1 MYNITTRRAER
12 WSWRRWER
20 LCVCA
25 TGTGCH
31 APAAF
36 SRLARRLNAE
46 FLVETSAVLEQAK
59 KQLEDYFACRRKAFD
74 IPLRL
79 VGTDFQQ
86 QVWEALLGIPYGET
100 VSYKDI
106 ALSVGNP
113 EGVRA
118 VAQAVGAN
126 GIAIFIPCH
135 RVVGINHSL
144 TGFAGLLC
152 SGIEAT
158 SILTELCV
166 KEEEL
171 CLPSIAA
178 GDLVVVSM
186 PVYAGRVPALA
197 VERLNA
203 VESNGATCV
212 IVAVYGNRAYED
224 ALVEMQDVATA
235 QGFNVVAAVA
245 ANAEHSICRMYGAG
259 RPDAADAR
267 ELASFGRAILERV
280 QGGKPFGR
288 LALPGNRPYKQ
299 GCSGPF
305 PEANQDCTE
314 CGVCASQ
321 CPTGAISADNPKDNN
336 NQLCIGCMRCV
347 SVCPSHARGIGESLK
362 VLAARLEPLCRDRK
376 KNELFLC

>member
-1 MYNITTRRAER
+1 MTIHQIAFSPTGGTRR
-12 WSWRRWER
+12 
-20 LCVCA
+20 
-25 TGTGCH
+25 
-31 APAAF
+31 
-36 SRLARRLNAE
+36 
-46 FLVETSAVLEQAK
+46 
-59 KQLEDYFACRRKAFD
+59 
-74 IPLRL
+74 
-79 VGTDFQQ
+79 
-86 QVWEALLGIPYGET
+86 
-100 VSYKDI
+100 VS
-106 ALSVGNP
+106 
-113 EGVRA
+113 E
-118 VAQAVGAN
+118 
-126 GIAIFIPCH
+126 
-135 RVVGINHSL
+135 
-144 TGFAGLLC
+144 LLC
-152 SGIEAT
+152 SGIET
-158 SILTELCV
+158 KSILTELCV

-259 RPDAADAR
+259 RPDAADAG

-305 PEANQDCTE
+305 PVANQDCTE

-336 NQLCIGCMRCV
+336 NNQLCIGCMRCV
-347 SVCPSHARGIGESLK
+347 SVCPSQARGIGESLK

>member
-1 MYNITTRRAER
+1 MTIHQIAFSPTGGTRR
-12 WSWRRWER
+12 
-20 LCVCA
+20 
-25 TGTGCH
+25 
-31 APAAF
+31 
-36 SRLARRLNAE
+36 
-46 FLVETSAVLEQAK
+46 
-59 KQLEDYFACRRKAFD
+59 
-74 IPLRL
+74 
-79 VGTDFQQ
+79 
-86 QVWEALLGIPYGET
+86 
-100 VSYKDI
+100 VS
-106 ALSVGNP
+106 
-113 EGVRA
+113 E
-118 VAQAVGAN
+118 
-126 GIAIFIPCH
+126 
-135 RVVGINHSL
+135 
-144 TGFAGLLC
+144 LLC
-152 SGIEAT
+152 SGIEAK

-259 RPDAADAR
+259 RPDAADAG

-305 PEANQDCTE
+305 PVANQDCTE

-347 SVCPSHARGIGESLK
+347 SGLPVACEGHRRVSES
-362 VLAARLEPLCRDRK
+362 VGSPP
-376 KNELFLC
+376 

>member
-1 MYNITTRRAER
+1 MTIHQIAFSPTGGTRR
-12 WSWRRWER
+12 
-20 LCVCA
+20 
-25 TGTGCH
+25 
-31 APAAF
+31 
-36 SRLARRLNAE
+36 
-46 FLVETSAVLEQAK
+46 
-59 KQLEDYFACRRKAFD
+59 
-74 IPLRL
+74 
-79 VGTDFQQ
+79 
-86 QVWEALLGIPYGET
+86 
-100 VSYKDI
+100 VS
-106 ALSVGNP
+106 
-113 EGVRA
+113 E
-118 VAQAVGAN
+118 
-126 GIAIFIPCH
+126 
-135 RVVGINHSL
+135 
-144 TGFAGLLC
+144 LLC
-152 SGIEAT
+152 SGIEAK

-171 CLPSIAA
+171 CLPSVAA

-259 RPDAADAR
+259 RPDAADAG

-299 GCSGPF
+299 G
-305 PEANQDCTE
+305 
-314 CGVCASQ
+314 
-321 CPTGAISADNPKDNN
+321 
-336 NQLCIGCMRCV
+336 
-347 SVCPSHARGIGESLK
+347 
-362 VLAARLEPLCRDRK
+362 
-376 KNELFLC
+376 

>member
-1 MYNITTRRAER
+1 MTIHQIAFSPTGGTRR
-12 WSWRRWER
+12 
-20 LCVCA
+20 
-25 TGTGCH
+25 
-31 APAAF
+31 
-36 SRLARRLNAE
+36 
-46 FLVETSAVLEQAK
+46 
-59 KQLEDYFACRRKAFD
+59 
-74 IPLRL
+74 
-79 VGTDFQQ
+79 
-86 QVWEALLGIPYGET
+86 
-100 VSYKDI
+100 VS
-106 ALSVGNP
+106 
-113 EGVRA
+113 E
-118 VAQAVGAN
+118 
-126 GIAIFIPCH
+126 
-135 RVVGINHSL
+135 
-144 TGFAGLLC
+144 LLC
-152 SGIEAT
+152 SGIEAK
-158 SILTELCV
+158 SILIELCV

-259 RPDAADAR
+259 RPDAADAG

-305 PEANQDCTE
+305 PVANQDCTE

>member
-1 MYNITTRRAER
+1 MTIHQIAFSPTGGTRR
-12 WSWRRWER
+12 
-20 LCVCA
+20 
-25 TGTGCH
+25 
-31 APAAF
+31 
-36 SRLARRLNAE
+36 
-46 FLVETSAVLEQAK
+46 
-59 KQLEDYFACRRKAFD
+59 
-74 IPLRL
+74 
-79 VGTDFQQ
+79 
-86 QVWEALLGIPYGET
+86 
-100 VSYKDI
+100 VS
-106 ALSVGNP
+106 
-113 EGVRA
+113 E
-118 VAQAVGAN
+118 
-126 GIAIFIPCH
+126 
-135 RVVGINHSL
+135 
-144 TGFAGLLC
+144 LLC
-152 SGIEAT
+152 SGIEAK

-166 KEEEL
+166 KEEL

-178 GDLVVVSM
+178 GDLVVVSI

-259 RPDAADAR
+259 RPDAADAG

-305 PEANQDCTE
+305 PVANQDCTE

-362 VLAARLEPLCRDRK
+362 VLAVRLEPLCRDRK